1 MADVTSPPSSVRWPR
16 AGMMRGGKCWER
28 APSELPTGG
37 SGSGYWATPGVGIFR
52 SGMPTRALRDAT
64 YKQDLQDQV
73 ALVQTWPTPD
83 AREGPE
89 TFLARQAV
97 LKAKHR
103 NGNGMGTPLAM
114 AVQLEGWPTPRAT
127 DGSKGGPGQV
137 NGRGQVDS
145 LPGAV
150 QWPTPGA
157 ADWKSG
163 TGWDHAESSSA
174 GHTPQLRHIMGG
186 LLNPAWVE
194 SLMGWPTGWTGLPPE
209 ARGRLDVERRSMR
222 GRRRAR

>member
-83 AREGPE
+83 ASVMQDGEGPE
-89 TFLARQAV
+89 TFLARREA
-97 LKAKHR
+97 LKAKGV

-114 AVQLEGWPTPRAT
+114 AVQLEG
-127 DGSKGGPGQV
+127 
-137 NGRGQVDS
+137 
-145 LPGAV
+145 
-150 QWPTPGA
+150 WPTPGA

-222 GRRRAR
+222 GKRRAR